1 LESGYASAGVELQ
14 LIVDG
19 STIASFRFSALS
31 RLSGAVSAGQLFC
44 SVGNVSEMHMDIV
57 SLIISLVSGAVGGNV
72 AGAAMKDKSLGPLLN
87 SLAGILGGG
96 AGAAVLNML
105 GMAVNEGGLDM
116 QAVLSSVASGGV
128 GGAALLII
136 VAIIKGMMKKTAA

>member
-1 LESGYASAGVELQ
+1 
-14 LIVDG
+14 
-19 STIASFRFSALS
+19 
-31 RLSGAVSAGQLFC
+31 
-44 SVGNVSEMHMDIV
+44 MHMDIV

-72 AGAAMKDKSLGPLLN
+72 AGAAMKDKSLGPHLN

-105 GMAVNEGGLDM
+105 GMAVNEGGLDV

-128 GGAALLII
+128 GGAALLVI
-136 VAIIKGMMKKTAA
+136 VSIIKGIMKKTAA